1 MNQELLKKA
10 DLAIAQLV
18 SNGGLLNPEQADTF
32 YRTLIDQP
40 TIINAART
48 VPMNSPS
55 LQINK
60 IGFGSRILRAAQ
72 EATALDDLSAGTS
85 RAKPD
90 LGQVTLNTKEVI
102 AEVRIPYGVLEDNIE
117 RGNMETTILTL
128 IAERAALD
136 LEELIIRGDTGSG
149 DSYLA
154 LFDGLLK
161 KISSHTYD
169 ATDTNIEPVS
179 FSNALKALPA
189 KYKRNKNLLRFFTS
203 VNVEQDWRNA
213 ISQRQTIGG
222 DAAIAG
228 SIPTTIHGVGLTPVA
243 LMPDATGVLI
253 DPQNILVGIQRNFR
267 LEAFRIISE
276 RVIQFVLTARVAFN
290 LEEEPASVLIS
301 NLANPA

>member
-60 IGFGSRILRAAQ
+60 IGFGSRILRAAV
-72 EATALDDLSAGTS
+72 EATALSSDD
-85 RAKPD
+85 RATPD
-90 LGQVTLNTKEVI
+90 LGQVTLNTHEVI

-136 LEELIIRGDTGSG
+136 LEELVIRGDTSSS

-154 LFDGLLK
+154 LMDGLLK
-161 KISSHTYD
+161 KITSHTYD

-179 FSNALKALPA
+179 FSNALKTLPA

-213 ISQRQTIGG
+213 ISNRQTIGG

-228 SIPTTIHGVGLTPVA
+228 TIPTTVHGIGLVPVA
-243 LMPDATGVLI
+243 LLPDATGVLI
-253 DPQNILVGIQRNFR
+253 DPQNILIGIQRNFR
-267 LEAFRIISE
+267 LEAFRRIDE

-290 LEEEPASVLIS
+290 LEEEPASVLIT

>member
-10 DLAIAQLV
+10 DLAIANLV

-48 VPMNSPS
+48 VPMNAPS

-72 EATALDDLSAGTS
+72 ESTALTAAQ

-90 LGQVTLNTKEVI
+90 LGQVTLNTHEVM

-136 LEELIIRGDTGSG
+136 LEELIIRGDTASQ

-161 KISSHTYD
+161 RVTSHTYD
-169 ATDTNIEPVS
+169 ATETHIQPVT

-189 KYKRNKNLLRFFTS
+189 KYKRNKNLLRFFSS

-213 ISQRQTIGG
+213 ITQRQTIGG

-228 SIPTTIHGVGLTPVA
+228 QIPTTIHGVGLVPVA
-243 LMPDATGVLI
+243 LMPDDKAILI
-253 DPQNILVGIQRNFR
+253 DPQNILIGIQRNFR
-267 LEAFRIISE
+267 LEAFRIIAE
-276 RVIQFVLTARVAFN
+276 RTIQFVLTARVAFN
-290 LEEEPASVLIS
+290 LEEEPASVLIN
-301 NLANPA
+301 NLSA